1 MLLGNSSGNLLGG
14 SAVTKMS
21 ASFETAIPSLQHQQQ
36 QQQQDTNIS
45 NSSGS
50 SGSVVSSSGVS
61 IPTSTPAAEV
71 ARTLLA
77 NFTLG
82 TLYNDSG
89 GGGAG
94 VLEGRQEYPWPEGF
108 NDSILL
114 LGGTESSN
122 SSGGVGEVF
131 ANISVI
137 VDGGN
142 GTGAVAEKRIYC
154 TEWPG
159 ATLTLF
165 QAFSQ
170 LEIDSIY
177 EVANLFCLMAFVVPH
192 NFRLSALVMRII
204 LCVGILL
211 FTLWAG
217 LDICAP
223 DIFAWNLGFL
233 VVNAGH
239 VLHLTYTFWPPRVP
253 EDLADLYAKVFK
265 PLKVNHQNFCHLVR
279 EATLLWLE
287 PGETYAVED
296 VTPADER
303 LSILISGKLRVTCD
317 STHLHYIL
325 PTQFIDSP
333 EWEAC
338 ADDSDQVFQVTIV
351 AEERSKYLCW
361 SRPRLRHVL
370 HLRPFLRAVIH
381 NLIGKDITTKLY
393 SLNEQLGVSGLTSE
407 GVRGLGAQ
415 DVWRGVV
422 QRSMS
427 VDNVHTG
434 TKGFVRSLAW
444 RASHRRTST
453 TYCESVRSSPGRSR
467 GSHASD
473 PALKA
478 TCVGAWGSNHQ
489 HAQGSQQ
496 RLLAPPSPQGLMPP
510 LASGIASSPPPP
522 APPVLN
528 TGSLA
533 GSSSSSSR
541 RTHRENVVRFLGLP
555 NT

>member
-1 MLLGNSSGNLLGG
+1 MLLGNSSGNLVGA

-21 ASFETAIPSLQHQQQ
+21 TSLETAIPSLQQPSSQPPP
-36 QQQQDTNIS
+36 QDAANMST
-45 NSSGS
+45 SG
-50 SGSVVSSSGVS
+50 GVGG
-61 IPTSTPAAEV
+61 ITTTQAAEV

-89 GGGAG
+89 GGGGGGGVG
-94 VLEGRQEYPWPEGF
+94 VLEGRQEYPWAEGY

-114 LGGTESSN
+114 LGGADSSN
-122 SSGGVGEVF
+122 SSTSGMSGGVSMSGVGGAVESL
-131 ANISVI
+131 ANLSVI
-137 VDGGN
+137 LDGAAN
-142 GTGAVAEKRIYC
+142 DTGAVAEKRVYC

-170 LEIDSIY
+170 LEVDSIY
-177 EVANLFCLMAFVVPH
+177 EVANLFCLLAFVVPH

-223 DIFAWNLGFL
+223 DIFAWNLSFL

-239 VLHLTYTFWPPRVP
+239 VLHLTYTIWPPRVP

-351 AEERSKYLCW
+351 AEERSEYLCW
-361 SRPRLRHVL
+361 SRPRLRHIL

-453 TYCESVRSSPGRSR
+453 TYCESVINFFLI
-467 GSHASD
+467 D
-473 PALKA
+473 P
-478 TCVGAWGSNHQ
+478 Q
-489 HAQGSQQ
+489 FPSQ
-496 RLLAPPSPQGLMPP
+496 LA
-510 LASGIASSPPPP
+510 
-522 APPVLN
+522 
-528 TGSLA
+528 
-533 GSSSSSSR
+533 
-541 RTHRENVVRFLGLP
+541 
-555 NT
+555 

>member
-1 MLLGNSSGNLLGG
+1 MLLGNSSGNLLGA
-14 SAVTKMS
+14 SAVTKMATS
-21 ASFETAIPSLQHQQQ
+21 LETAIPSLQQQQ
-36 QQQQDTNIS
+36 QQPQDTNIS
-45 NSSGS
+45 
-50 SGSVVSSSGVS
+50 SSSSSVGS
-61 IPTSTPAAEV
+61 ITSTQAAEV

-89 GGGAG
+89 GGGGGVG
-94 VLEGRQEYPWPEGF
+94 VLEGRQEYPWAEGY

-114 LGGTESSN
+114 LGGADSSN
-122 SSGGVGEVF
+122 SSSSGVSVSAVGGGVESF

-137 VDGGN
+137 LDGAN
-142 GTGAVAEKRIYC
+142 DTGAVAEKRVYC

-170 LEIDSIY
+170 LEVDSIY
-177 EVANLFCLMAFVVPH
+177 EVANLFCLLAFVVPH

-223 DIFAWNLGFL
+223 DIFAWNLSFL

-239 VLHLTYTFWPPRVP
+239 VLHLTYTIWPPRVP

-351 AEERSKYLCW
+351 AEERSEYLCW
-361 SRPRLRHVL
+361 SRPRLRHIL

-407 GVRGLGAQ
+407 GVRGIGAQ

-444 RASHRRTST
+444 RASHRRTSA
-453 TYCESVRSSPGRSR
+453 TYCESVRSSPVRSR

-478 TCVGAWGSNHQ
+478 TSPGAWGSIRQ

-496 RLLAPPSPQGLMPP
+496 HLLAPPSPQGLEPP
-510 LASGIASSPPPP
+510 LASGTASSPPP
-522 APPVLN
+522 VLH

-533 GSSSSSSR
+533 GRSTGSSSK
-541 RTHRENVVRFLGLP
+541 RTPRENVVRFLGLP